1 MGNLPMRDSL
11 SFYERRSPT
20 APLSIICVPTEL
32 GSEARGL
39 SEAPAYLYQHGLGAM
54 LRDIGAEVADE
65 MAIPCEELEATSA
78 ATARAVSRSNIA
90 LVLGG
95 DHSAAIG
102 SMRGAAQGGRLGV
115 IYIDAHP
122 DVHTPETTLTNNV
135 HGMVA
140 ALAMEHVR
148 PEDFLFVGIKDF
160 DPAEIDFIRERKPSY
175 FTLLDIARRGLGP
188 AMQAIDELAAR
199 TDAVWVSFDIDSI
212 DQAFAPGVAMRNEA
226 GLTAREALVLAQHIG
241 HAVNL
246 RGLDIVELL
255 PQNDIDS
262 KTARLVLALTAR
274 LLGHEWGGYQHYMRD
289 YTERA
294 DAIVRL

>member
-1 MGNLPMRDSL
+1 
-11 SFYERRSPT
+11 
-20 APLSIICVPTEL
+20 
-32 GSEARGL
+32 
-39 SEAPAYLYQHGLGAM
+39 M

-65 MAIPCEELEATSA
+65 MAIPCEELEETSA
-78 ATARAVSRSNIA
+78 ATARVTSRSNMA

-148 PEDFLFVGIKDF
+148 PEDFLFIGIKDF
-160 DPAEIDFIRERKPSY
+160 DQAEIEFIREHNPPH
-175 FTLLDIARRGLGP
+175 FTLLDIARCGLGP
-188 AMQAIDELAAR
+188 VMQAIDELAAR
-199 TDAVWVSFDIDSI
+199 TQRVWVSFDIDSI
-212 DQAFAPGVAMRNEA
+212 DQTFAPGVAMRNEA
-226 GLTAREALVLAQHIG
+226 GLTAREALMLAQYIG
-241 HAVNL
+241 HATNL
-246 RGLDIVELL
+246 RGIDIVELL
-255 PQNDIDS
+255 PANDHKDGR
-262 KTARLVLALTAR
+262 TARLALALIAR
-274 LLGHEWGGYQHYMRD
+274 LLGHEWGGYQHYMRE